1 MSNKVYL
8 KVIVGAV
15 ILALSMFLVSCS
27 CGEVD
32 TPIPGEQQEDVIPSG
47 DIIVPVKFQNAE
59 NIGSVTLVLTYDSS
73 ALDITQVS
81 LGESAKEAMLEYNA
95 KEPGKVVIGI
105 IDTSGISGNSAI
117 VLIGFNAIQSG
128 GSSPLTLES
137 VVTHDAT
144 ELTEIVNETSD
155 GMFDGEDNSVEAP
168 TIKFGR

>member
-1 MSNKVYL
+1 MLNRVHVKL
-8 KVIVGAV
+8 ITGAV
-15 ILALSMFLVSCS
+15 ILVLSMFTASCS
-27 CGEVD
+27 CGGD
-32 TPIPGEQQEDVIPSG
+32 DIPIPGEQQEVITSSG
-47 DIIVPVKFQNAE
+47 DIIVPVEFQNAE
-59 NIGSVTLVLTYDSS
+59 NIGSVNLVLTYDSS

-105 IDTSGISGNSAI
+105 IDTSGISGNGAI
-117 VLIGFNAIQSG
+117 VLIGFNAIQSAD
-128 GSSPLTLES
+128 SSPLTLES

-168 TIKFGR
+168 TVKFGR